1 MRLDRRPGH
10 RRELPGTLDEASRE
24 AQRLL
29 DAHPELVIVE
39 EYSATATPCERCRE
53 HGHFRPASPDTI
65 AGILGYC

>member
-53 HGHFRPASPDTI
+53 YGHFRPASPDTI